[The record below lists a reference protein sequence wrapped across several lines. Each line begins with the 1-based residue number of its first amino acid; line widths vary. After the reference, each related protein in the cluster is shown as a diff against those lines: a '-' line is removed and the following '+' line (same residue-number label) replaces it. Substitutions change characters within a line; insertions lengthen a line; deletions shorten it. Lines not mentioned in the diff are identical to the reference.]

1 MQNILYICIHKRVTR
16 YEKDTDN
23 AATAAMPLSVALQ
36 AQTDTSA
43 TDTILQKYELE
54 GDVSYSEWMLS
65 R

>member
-1 MQNILYICIHKRVTR
+1 MRKIRTMLLLLLC
-16 YEKDTDN
+16 
-23 AATAAMPLSVALQ
+23 PLSVALQ